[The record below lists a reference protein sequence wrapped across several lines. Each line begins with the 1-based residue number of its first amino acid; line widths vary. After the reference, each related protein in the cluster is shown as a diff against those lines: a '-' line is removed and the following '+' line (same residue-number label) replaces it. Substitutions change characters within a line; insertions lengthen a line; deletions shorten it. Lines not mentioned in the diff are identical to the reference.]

1 MEEFEK
7 LVAESFQAE
16 LVPAEDSTGASQPEP
31 TQESAPAA
39 ESQPAPETLSEQE
52 KAG

>member
-16 LVPAEDSTGASQPEP
+16 LMPAENVATENQIEP
-31 TQESAPAA
+31 VSEPA
-39 ESQPAPETLSEQE
+39 ESQGIESVQSETPVEE